1 MGGSKFWNPESAI
14 QIQDREQIMIE
25 VQELSKSYDEVEALR
40 EVSFKIKP
48 REVIGLLGPNGAGK
62 TTLMK
67 ILTGY
72 IHPSAGTAVIGGCD
86 VLQETDKV
94 QEMIG
99 YLPENAPVYPELTV
113 QSYLRMMADLRNI
126 AAAKQKS
133 YISEAVHAVGLEEW
147 LTTPI
152 SALSK
157 GYRQRV
163 GLAQAILHKPK
174 LLILD
179 EPTNGLDPSQI
190 IEVRKLIKK
199 LSLTTT
205 ILLSTHILPE
215 VEATCQRALIIIRG
229 QLKADALL
237 ADMEA
242 TSHAQVSFTS
252 NDRQSEI
259 MAALHNLREVDGVE
273 IAATTAPLTLRV
285 RSGADD
291 LCPRIFALAKE
302 HDWPLAELRRE
313 TRTLEAVFNELTAT
327 DGGER

>member
-1 MGGSKFWNPESAI
+1 
-14 QIQDREQIMIE
+14 MIE
-25 VQELSKSYDEVEALR
+25 VQELSKSYDEVQALQG
-40 EVSFKIKP
+40 VSFKIKP

-72 IHPSAGTAVIGGCD
+72 IHPSSGTASIGGRD

-113 QSYLRMMADLRNI
+113 QSYLKMMADLRNI
-126 AAAKQKS
+126 AASDQKA
-133 YISEAVHAVGLEEW
+133 YISEAVHAVGLEER
-147 LTTPI
+147 LATPI

-190 IEVRKLIKK
+190 VEVRRLIKK
-199 LSLTTT
+199 LSKNST
-205 ILLSTHILPE
+205 ILLSTHILSE

-229 QLKADALL
+229 QLKADAML

-242 TSHAQVSFTS
+242 TSHAQVSFTDS
-252 NDRQSEI
+252 SRQAEI
-259 MAALHNLREVDGVE
+259 TEALNKLSGVGGVE
-273 IAATTAPLTLRV
+273 TAGDVRYPLTLRV
-285 RSGADD
+285 QSGADD
-291 LCPRIFALAKE
+291 LCPQIFALAKT
-302 HDWPLAELRRE
+302 HDWPLCELRRE
-313 TRTLEAVFNELTAT
+313 TRSLESVFNELTAA
-327 DGGER
+327 DGGVR

>member
-1 MGGSKFWNPESAI
+1 
-14 QIQDREQIMIE
+14 MIE
-25 VQELSKSYDEVEALR
+25 VKELSKSYDEVEALR
-40 EVSFKIKP
+40 QVSFKIKP

-72 IHPSAGTAVIGGCD
+72 LHPSSGTAIIDGKD
-86 VLQETDKV
+86 VLLETDKV

-113 QSYLRMMADLRNI
+113 QSYLKMMADLRNI
-126 AAAKQKS
+126 ASSEQKS
-133 YISEAVHAVGLEEW
+133 YISEAVHAVGLEDR
-147 LTTPI
+147 LTSLI
-152 SALSK
+152 SSLSK

-190 IEVRKLIKK
+190 IEVRRLIKK
-199 LSLTTT
+199 LSQNST

-229 QLKADALL
+229 QLKADAML

-242 TSHAQVSFTS
+242 TSHAQVSFS
-252 NDRQSEI
+252 DSARQSEI
-259 MAALHNLREVDGVE
+259 MAALKNLSEVGGVDNVLND
-273 IAATTAPLTLRV
+273 APLTLRV
-285 RSGADD
+285 QSAAADI
-291 LCPRIFALAKE
+291 CPQIFALAKE
-302 HDWPLAELRRE
+302 NNWPLCELRRE

-327 DGGER
+327 AGQAQLYADGGAR